1 MTMNIKRTI
10 SALNECHRQNDLDND
25 DIPGSNE
32 IVGMIHEN
40 PKFVY
45 TIHSLRRNFD
55 AHFINRIAIICQHQI
70 RNV

>member
-1 MTMNIKRTI
+1 M
-10 SALNECHRQNDLDND
+10 SSLNECHRQNDLDND

-55 AHFINRIAIICQHQI
+55 AHFYQLQSNY
-70 RNV
+70 